1 MYFPLVADTI
11 HHTPF
16 LLQGHVAMILMVF
29 SCSGVILAMIELLGV
44 VLACC
49 LATIIADEN
58 REKLRLR
65 RINQQHMDLKV
76 SDL

>member
-1 MYFPLVADTI
+1 
-11 HHTPF
+11 
-16 LLQGHVAMILMVF
+16 MILMVF

-65 RINQQHMDLKV
+65 RINQQHLDLKV

>member
-1 MYFPLVADTI
+1 MAEYVKKI
-11 HHTPF
+11 HVHGC
-16 LLQGHVAMILMVF
+16 LHAMEQVLKGHVAMILMVF

-65 RINQQHMDLKV
+65 RIN
-76 SDL
+76 